1 MMEFQN
7 YINGKWVKGQNT
19 FQTINPATEEIV
31 AEIAQAEISDV
42 DAAVSAAKESFK
54 SWRLVP
60 APLRGEMLF
69 KVGDLL
75 KQKKEELAQL
85 LTRDMGK
92 VIAEA
97 RGDVQEAIDMAY
109 FMGGEGRRLLGYTAP
124 VEMPN
129 KFGMAVRDPSG
140 VVGLIT
146 PWNFP
151 IAVPSWKIFPALVA
165 GNTIIWKPSPDTPA
179 ISAAFVKVFE
189 EAGLPPGVFN
199 LLMAPGADVA
209 KALVNHPDVRVLS
222 FTGSTTTGRSIAE
235 AAARLNK
242 KVSLEMG
249 GKNAIIVLDDANL
262 ELVTDATLWAAF
274 GTTGQR
280 CTAASRLIVQKG
292 MAGKLKE
299 ALTESAKK
307 LRLGNGL
314 DPQVDVGPVIN
325 KAALERIHNY
335 VQLGQKEGARVL
347 VGGSIASVHP
357 LASVDPIRSAV
368 PDPLAP
374 SASTSVEKS
383 VHPLSSI
390 ESKGFFYTPTLFD
403 GVRPGSMLEAE
414 EIFGPVLSIIEV
426 ESLEEAI
433 EVNNRSK
440 YGLSTSIFTQ
450 DVNQAFTAMR
460 DIFTGLVYINHGTT
474 GAEIQFPFG
483 GVRGTGNG
491 HREAG
496 QAALEVFTEW
506 KSIYVDYSGRL
517 QRAQIDNREEE
528 V

>member
-1 MMEFQN
+1 MEFQN
-7 YINGKWVKGQNT
+7 YINGKWVKGRNT
-19 FQTINPATEEIV
+19 FQTVNPANEELV
-31 AEIAQAEISDV
+31 ADIAQAELTDV
-42 DAAVSAAKESFK
+42 EAAVNAAKEAFK

-60 APLRGEMLF
+60 APLRGEMF
-69 KVGDLL
+69 FRVGDIL
-75 KQKKEELAQL
+75 KQKKEELSQL

-109 FMGGEGRRLLGYTAP
+109 YMGGEGRRLLGYTAP
-124 VEMPN
+124 VEMMN

-165 GNTIIWKPSPDTPA
+165 GNTIIWKPSPETPA
-179 ISAAFVKVFE
+179 VSAAFVKVFE
-189 EAGLPPGVFN
+189 EAGLPAGVFN
-199 LLMAPGADVA
+199 LLLAPGADVG
-209 KALVNHPDVRVLS
+209 KALVEHPDVRVLS
-222 FTGSTTTGRSIAE
+222 FTGSTATGRVIAE
-235 AAARLNK
+235 MAGKHNK
-242 KVSLEMG
+242 KLSLEMG

-292 MAGKLKE
+292 IADKVKESLVERTKKLK
-299 ALTESAKK
+299 
-307 LRLGNGL
+307 LGDGL
-314 DPQVDVGPVIN
+314 DPKVDVGPVIN
-325 KAALERIHNY
+325 KPALERIHNY
-335 VQLGQKEGARVL
+335 VQIGQKEGARTL
-347 VGGSIASVHP
+347 IGAAIAV
-357 LASVDPIRSAV
+357 VRG
-368 PDPLAP
+368 
-374 SASTSVEKS
+374 
-383 VHPLSSI
+383 
-390 ESKGFFYTPTLFD
+390 KGFYYAPTVFD
-403 GVRPGSMLEAE
+403 GVKPGSTLEAE

-450 DVNQAFTAMR
+450 DVNRAFTAMR

-506 KSIYVDYSGRL
+506 KSIYVDYSGKL
-517 QRAQIDNREEE
+517 QRAQIDNREES
-528 V
+528 

>member
-1 MMEFQN
+1 MEYQN
-7 YINGKWVKGQNT
+7 YINGKWVEGKSK
-19 FQTINPATEEIV
+19 FQTINPANEEV
-31 AEIAQAEISDV
+31 LAEIAQAETSDV
-42 DAAVSAAKESFK
+42 DAAVEAATKAFR

-60 APLRGEMLF
+60 APIRGEMLF
-69 KVGDLL
+69 KIGDIL
-75 KQKKEELAQL
+75 KQKKEELARL
-85 LTRDMGK
+85 LTQDMGK
-92 VIAEA
+92 VISEA

-109 FMGGEGRRLLGYTAP
+109 FMGGEGRRMLGYTAP

-129 KFGMAVRDPSG
+129 KFGMAVRDPAG

-165 GNTIIWKPSPDTPA
+165 GNTVIWKPSPETPA

-189 EAGLPPGVFN
+189 EAGLPAGVFN
-199 LLMAPGADVA
+199 LILAPGVEVA
-209 KALVNHPDVRVLS
+209 KALVSHPGVRVLS
-222 FTGSTTTGRSIAE
+222 FTGSTPTGRSIGE
-235 AAARLNK
+235 TAARLNK

-292 MAGKLKE
+292 IASRSKE
-299 ALTESAKK
+299 ALVERTKTLK
-307 LRLGNGL
+307 LGNGL
-314 DPQVDVGPVIN
+314 EEDVQVGPVIN
-325 KAALERIHNY
+325 RAAIERIDRY
-335 VQLGQKEGARVL
+335 VQIGQQEGARVL
-347 VGGSIASVHP
+347 AGASV
-357 LASVDPIRSAV
+357 ADINGR
-368 PDPLAP
+368 
-374 SASTSVEKS
+374 
-383 VHPLSSI
+383 
-390 ESKGFFYTPTLFD
+390 GFFYNPTLFD
-403 GVRPGSMLEAE
+403 GVQPGSTLEAE

-426 ESLEEAI
+426 DSLEEAI
-433 EVNNRSK
+433 EVNNRSQ

-450 DVNQAFTAMR
+450 DVNRAFTAMR
-460 DIFTGLVYINHGTT
+460 DIFSGLVYINHGTT

-528 V
+528 M

>member
-1 MMEFQN
+1 MEFQN
-7 YINGKWVKGQNT
+7 YINGEWVKGRST
-19 FQTINPATEEIV
+19 FQAINPANEEIL
-31 AEIAQAEISDV
+31 AEIAQAETSDV
-42 DAAVSAAKESFK
+42 DAAVSAATEAFK

-60 APLRGEMLF
+60 APLRGEFLF
-69 KVGDLL
+69 KAGDIL

-129 KFGMAVRDPSG
+129 KFGMAVRDPAG

-165 GNTIIWKPSPDTPA
+165 GNTIIWKPSPETPA

-199 LLMAPGADVA
+199 LLLAPGAEVA
-209 KALVNHPDVRVLS
+209 KSLVSHPGVRVLS
-222 FTGSTTTGRSIAE
+222 FTGSTTTGRAIAE
-235 AAARLNK
+235 SAAKLNK
-242 KVSLEMG
+242 KLSLEMG
-249 GKNAIIVLDDANL
+249 GKNAILVMDDANL

-274 GTTGQR
+274 GTSGQR

-292 MAGKLKE
+292 IASKVKE
-299 ALTESAKK
+299 LLVERTRR
-307 LRLGNGL
+307 LRLGDGL
-314 DPQVDVGPVIN
+314 DPKVDVGPVIN
-325 KAALERIHNY
+325 KTAVERIHTY
-335 VQLGQKEGARVL
+335 VQLGQKEGARAL
-347 VGGSIASVHP
+347 VGASV
-357 LASVDPIRSAV
+357 ADVNG
-368 PDPLAP
+368 
-374 SASTSVEKS
+374 
-383 VHPLSSI
+383 
-390 ESKGFFYTPTLFD
+390 KGFFYSPTLFD
-403 GVRPGSMLEAE
+403 GVQPGSTLEAE

-426 ESLEEAI
+426 NSFEEAI
-433 EVNNRSK
+433 KVNNRSQ

-450 DVNQAFTAMR
+450 DVNRAFTAMR

-506 KSIYVDYSGRL
+506 KSIYVDYSGKL
-517 QRAQIDNREEE
+517 QRAQIDNREEDI
-528 V
+528 

>member
-1 MMEFQN
+1 
-7 YINGKWVKGQNT
+7 YINGRWVKGKYT
-19 FQTINPATEEIV
+19 FQTINPANEELV
-31 AEIAQAEISDV
+31 ADIAQAELSDIDAAV
-42 DAAVSAAKESFK
+42 DAAKQAFD
-54 SWRLVP
+54 SWRLTP
-60 APLRGEMLF
+60 APLRGEFLF
-69 KVGDLL
+69 KVGDIL

-129 KFGMAVRDPSG
+129 KFGMAVRDPAG
-140 VVGLIT
+140 IVGLIT

-151 IAVPSWKIFPALVA
+151 IAVPSWKIFPALIA
-165 GNTIIWKPSPDTPA
+165 GNTIIWKPSPETPA

-189 EAGLPPGVFN
+189 EAGIPPGVFN
-199 LLMAPGADVA
+199 LLMAPGAEVA
-209 KALVNHPDVRVLS
+209 KALVSHPDVRVLS
-222 FTGSTTTGRSIAE
+222 FTGSTTTGRAIAE
-235 AAARLNK
+235 AAGKLNK
-242 KVSLEMG
+242 KLSLEMG
-249 GKNAIIVLDDANL
+249 GKNAIIVMDDAKL
-262 ELVTDATLWAAF
+262 ELVVDASLWAAF

-292 MAGKLKE
+292 IAGKLKE
-299 ALTESAKK
+299 ALSERAKK
-307 LRLGNGL
+307 LKLGDGL
-314 DPQVDVGPVIN
+314 DPKVEVGPVIN
-325 KAALERIHNY
+325 KIALERIHNY
-335 VQLGQKEGARVL
+335 VQLGQKEGARAL
-347 VGGSIASVHP
+347 VGASV
-357 LASVDPIRSAV
+357 VDV
-368 PDPLAP
+368 GG
-374 SASTSVEKS
+374 
-383 VHPLSSI
+383 
-390 ESKGFFYTPTLFD
+390 KGFFYAPTLFD
-403 GVRPGSMLEAE
+403 GVKPGSTLEAE

-450 DVNQAFTAMR
+450 DVNRAFTAMR

-506 KSIYVDYSGRL
+506 KSIYVDYSGKL
-517 QRAQIDNREEE
+517 QRAQIDNREE
-528 V
+528 

>member
-1 MMEFQN
+1 MEFQN
-7 YINGKWVKGQNT
+7 YINGKWVEGRHK
-19 FQTINPATEEIV
+19 FQTINPATEELL
-31 AEIAQAEISDV
+31 AEVAQAEDSDV
-42 DAAVSAAKESFK
+42 DVAANAATEAFK
-54 SWRLVP
+54 SWRLTP
-60 APLRGEMLF
+60 APIRGELLF
-69 KVGDLL
+69 KIGDIL
-75 KQKKEELAQL
+75 KRKKEELARL
-85 LTRDMGK
+85 LTQDMGK

-129 KFGMAVRDPSG
+129 KFGMAVRDPAG

-151 IAVPSWKIFPALVA
+151 VAVPSWKIFPALVA
-165 GNTIIWKPSPDTPA
+165 GNTVIWKPSPETPA
-179 ISAAFVKVFE
+179 ISAAFVQVFE
-189 EAGLPPGVFN
+189 EAGLPAGVFN
-199 LLMAPGADVA
+199 LLLAPGVDVA
-209 KALVNHPDVRVLS
+209 KALVNHPAVRVLS
-222 FTGSTTTGRSIAE
+222 FTGSTPTGRAIGES
-235 AAARLNK
+235 AARLNK

-249 GKNAIIVLDDANL
+249 GKNAIIVLEDANV

-274 GTTGQR
+274 GTSGQR

-292 MAGKLKE
+292 IASTVKESLVERTKTLK
-299 ALTESAKK
+299 
-307 LRLGNGL
+307 LGNGL
-314 DPQVDVGPVIN
+314 EETVQIGPVIN
-325 KAALERIHNY
+325 RAAVERIHNY
-335 VQLGQKEGARVL
+335 VQIGQKEGARAL
-347 VGGSIASVHP
+347 TGASV
-357 LASVDPIRSAV
+357 ADVNG
-368 PDPLAP
+368 
-374 SASTSVEKS
+374 
-383 VHPLSSI
+383 
-390 ESKGFFYTPTLFD
+390 KGFFYSPTLFD
-403 GVRPGSMLEAE
+403 GVKPGSTLEAE

-426 ESLEEAI
+426 DSLEEAI
-433 EVNNRSK
+433 EVNNRSQ

-450 DVNQAFTAMR
+450 DVNRAFTAMR
-460 DIFTGLVYINHGTT
+460 DIFSGLVYINHGTT

-506 KSIYVDYSGRL
+506 KSIYVDYSGKL

>member
-7 YINGKWVKGQNT
+7 YINGKWVKGRST
-19 FQTINPATEEIV
+19 FQTINPANEELV
-31 AEIAQAEISDV
+31 ADIAQADIADV
-42 DAAVSAAKESFK
+42 DAAVKAASDAFK
-54 SWRLVP
+54 AWRLTP

-69 KVGDLL
+69 KVGDIL

-165 GNTIIWKPSPDTPA
+165 GNTIIWKPSPETPA
-179 ISAAFVKVFE
+179 ISAAFVRVFE
-189 EAGLPPGVFN
+189 EAGIPAGVFN
-199 LLMAPGADVA
+199 LIMAPGADVA
-209 KALVNHPDVRVLS
+209 KALVSHPDVRVLS
-222 FTGSTTTGRSIAE
+222 FTGSTTTGRTIAE
-235 AAARLNK
+235 AAGKLNK
-242 KVSLEMG
+242 KLSLEMG
-249 GKNAIIVLDDANL
+249 GKNAIIVMDDANV

-292 MAGKLKE
+292 IASKVKELLVERTKKLK
-299 ALTESAKK
+299 
-307 LRLGNGL
+307 LGDGL
-314 DPQVDVGPVIN
+314 NPKVDVGPVIN
-325 KAALERIHNY
+325 KIALDRIHNM
-335 VQLGQKEGARVL
+335 VQAGQKEGARVL
-347 VGGSIASVHP
+347 IGAAVADVGG
-357 LASVDPIRSAV
+357 
-368 PDPLAP
+368 
-374 SASTSVEKS
+374 
-383 VHPLSSI
+383 
-390 ESKGFFYTPTLFD
+390 KGFFYAPTLFD
-403 GVRPGSMLEAE
+403 GVNPGSMLEAE
-414 EIFGPVLSIIEV
+414 EIFGPVLSIVEV

-433 EVNNRSK
+433 EVNNRSQ

-450 DVNQAFTAMR
+450 DVNRAFTAMR
-460 DIFTGLVYINHGTT
+460 DIATGLVYINHGTT

-506 KSIYVDYSGRL
+506 KSIYVDYSGKL
-517 QRAQIDNREEE
+517 QRAQIDNREE
-528 V
+528 